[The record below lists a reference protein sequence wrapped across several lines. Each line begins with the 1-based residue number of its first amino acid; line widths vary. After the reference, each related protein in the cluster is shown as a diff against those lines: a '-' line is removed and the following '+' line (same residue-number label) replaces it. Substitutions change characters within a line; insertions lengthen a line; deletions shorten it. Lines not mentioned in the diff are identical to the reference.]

1 MALPRSE
8 DEKGLL
14 PSGLNNRLVQRT
26 RVRGSFAPA
35 SLAVDFF
42 PLLLGVLPESPSLPL
57 SVCSVTVVS
66 AHRWGQGLGG
76 WRLPIRDPGAE
87 SRRPAGRGLG
97 RRAAP
102 VCVNGG
108 LWG

>member
-42 PLLLGVLPESPSLPL
+42 FPFSWGSYLKAPPSL
-57 SVCSVTVVS
+57 
-66 AHRWGQGLGG
+66 
-76 WRLPIRDPGAE
+76 
-87 SRRPAGRGLG
+87 
-97 RRAAP
+97 
-102 VCVNGG
+102 
-108 LWG
+108 